1 MKTIILAGGLGTRLS
16 EETTLR
22 PKPMVEIGGMP
33 ILLHILNIY
42 HAHGFSD
49 FIVAC
54 GYKGEII
61 KDFFA
66 NFQSRNT
73 DWSIRLAD
81 GEKTLLRNRVPA
93 WTVAPVDTGANTMTG
108 GRIKQLQRIVGDSPF
123 MVTYGDGVADIDI
136 GKLVEHHRSH
146 GKLATVTAVH
156 PPARF
161 GCLELD
167 GDKVSAFAEKP
178 QTSEGWINGG
188 FFVFEPE
195 VFDYLDG
202 DECVL
207 EKSPLERLAR
217 SGQLVAHKHDGFWQ
231 PMDTLRDKQLLE
243 ELWNAKRAPWKVWH
257 DQREFFDRD
266 SEQEGSHLRIDRFQ
280 GPVARKVA

>member
-16 EETTLR
+16 EETTVR
-22 PKPMVEIGGMP
+22 PKPMVEIGGIP

-42 HAHGFSD
+42 HAYGFSD

-54 GYKGEII
+54 GYKGEVI

-81 GEKTLLRNRVPA
+81 GEKTLLRNRVPD
-93 WTVAPVDTGANTMTG
+93 WTVSPVDTGAKTMTG
-108 GRIKQLQRIVGDSPF
+108 GRIKQLKRIIGDSTF

-136 GKLVEHHRSH
+136 EKLVEHHRCH
-146 GKLATVTAVH
+146 GKLATLTAVH

-167 GDKVSAFAEKP
+167 GERVSAFAEKP

-188 FFVFEPE
+188 FFVFEPQ
-195 VFDYLDG
+195 VFDYLEG
-202 DECVL
+202 DDCML
-207 EKSPLERLAR
+207 EKTPLERLAR
-217 SGQLVAHKHDGFWQ
+217 DGQLVAYKHDGFWQ
-231 PMDTLRDKQLLE
+231 PMDTLRDKQFLE
-243 ELWNAKRAPWKVWH
+243 ELWNSNNAPWKVWNER
-257 DQREFFDRD
+257 QEFLDKN
-266 SEQEGSHLRIDRFQ
+266 SEQEGSHFRLDRFQ
-280 GPVARKVA
+280 GTVARKVA

>member
-16 EETTLR
+16 EETTVR
-22 PKPMVEIGGMP
+22 PKPMVEIGGIP

-42 HAHGFSD
+42 HAYGFSD

-54 GYKGEII
+54 GYKGEVI

-66 NFQSRNT
+66 NFQTRNT

-81 GEKTLLRNRVPA
+81 GERTLLRNRVPD
-93 WTVAPVDTGANTMTG
+93 WTVSPVDTGAKTMTG
-108 GRIKQLQRIVGDSPF
+108 GRIKQLQRIVGNSTF

-146 GKLATVTAVH
+146 GKLATLTAVH

-167 GDKVSAFAEKP
+167 GERVSAFAEKP

-188 FFVFEPE
+188 FFVFEPQ

-202 DECVL
+202 DDCML
-207 EKSPLERLAR
+207 EKTPLERLAR
-217 SGQLVAHKHDGFWQ
+217 DGQLVAYMHDRFWQ

-243 ELWNAKRAPWKVWH
+243 ELWNSNRAPWKVWNE
-257 DQREFFDRD
+257 QREFLEGNT
-266 SEQEGSHLRIDRFQ
+266 EQEGSHLRIDRFQ